1 MEQHPERSVGSNGT
15 MHSARLALVFL
26 QRRIGADALAW
37 TAGLISALLLR
48 YDFNA
53 GRISWLEFCFVATG
67 AAIVQVL
74 VGLATGL
81 YLGRWRLG
89 SFEEVSALVRTVAG
103 ATSLLFLVEL
113 RLSHRPVPLSVV
125 VGGGVTAFVL
135 MGAARYLVRSYD
147 EERRRPSGPD
157 VRRLVV
163 FGAGDAG
170 AQIVA
175 SLLRDPASPYLPVA
189 LLDDDPTK
197 RHLRIMG
204 VPVTGD
210 RSRMAEAADEHQADT
225 LLVALPS
232 ASATLIRDLSDLAHD
247 AGLDVKVLPGLGE
260 LVGGHVAVGDIRT
273 PTAED
278 LLGRHPVDTDVAS
291 IAHYLRGKR
300 VLVTGAGGSIG
311 SELCRQI
318 AQFEPANLIMVD
330 RDESALHAVQ
340 LSIEGRALLDSP
352 DLVLVDLRDRA
363 GMERLLRERRPEVI
377 FHAAALKHLP
387 LLERYPGEAVQ
398 SNVWVTAHLLAA
410 AAEVGVAKFVNISTD
425 KAADP
430 ISVLGY
436 SKRIAERLTAHYAQR
451 ASGSFVSVRFGNVL
465 GSRGSVLHAFR
476 AQIEAGGPVTVTDPN
491 VSRYFM
497 TVHEAVQLVIQ
508 AAAVSGERR
517 PDGEQAAT
525 IPVERQGEALV
536 LDMGEPIL
544 LDAVA
549 RRLIAESGRA
559 IDIVYTGLRPGEKLH
574 EDLFGRGEHVV
585 HRVHPLISHVPVPPL
600 EPEMVKA
607 FDLRLPAAAITAELE
622 ELCTGAM
629 PETSEVSAR
638 TVVDTRPKVAAAAR
652 RPAPAGPAHRN
663 GPGRRAV
670 PQHPARRRG
679 VSLFAPLFGAA
690 LKRSI
695 DVVVAA
701 TGLILSLP
709 VLVVVA
715 VLLRLKLGG
724 PVLFR
729 QCRLGRHAQSFKLVK
744 FRTMTDERDVEGRL
758 LPDDQR
764 LIRLGRLLRSLSL
777 DELPQ
782 LWNVLRGEMSL
793 VGPRPLPVTYV
804 RRYTP
809 AEYRRHTVRPGLT
822 GWAQVNGRNNVGWEE
837 RFALDVW
844 YIEHRSWWLD
854 VRILARTVVALAR
867 RTGISAEGQATMA
880 ELRPPTAAATAV
892 APASESAPPV
902 SSTVGTV
909 EPSRSR
915 IWLSPPDVRM
925 PERAALLAALDS
937 GWIAPVGPDLDAFET
952 ELAERCGVPHA
963 VALSSGTAALHLAL
977 LQVGVGPGDDVLVPT
992 ATFAATAN
1000 AVTYCGARPCF
1011 IDADPVTWQMSP
1023 NLLAAE
1029 LAERRDRGALPAA
1042 VVTVDL
1048 YGACADYDAIL
1059 ALCAEYGVPVVEDA
1073 AEALG
1078 ATSAG
1083 RPAGSF
1089 GAAGVLSFN
1098 GNKIITTSS
1107 GGALLCHDGG
1117 AADRARYLATQARRP
1132 VAHYE
1137 HTEVGFNYR
1146 LSNLLAAFGR
1156 GQLATLDERIARR
1169 RAIQARYRQAFADLP
1184 GVSFPMTDA
1193 GSTSNA
1199 WLTCITLAP
1208 GVARLQPGGLR
1219 VELEA
1224 QNIET
1229 RPLWKPMHAQPV
1241 FRGHPARLD
1250 GTADRLFATGLCL
1263 PSGSSM
1269 SDTDLDRVIEA
1280 VCGAFTRPRP
1290 LATVAR

>member
-1 MEQHPERSVGSNGT
+1 
-15 MHSARLALVFL
+15 MHSARLAFLFL

-37 TAGLISALLLR
+37 TGGLLCAVLLR
-48 YDFNA
+48 FDFDA
-53 GRISWLEFCFVATG
+53 SQVDWPAFGL
-67 AAIVQVL
+67 AAAAAVVVQVV

-89 SFEEVSALVRTVAG
+89 SFDEVSALARTVAWV
-103 ATSLLFLVEL
+103 SSSLFLVEL
-113 RLSHRPVPLSVV
+113 RQSHRFVPLSAVI
-125 VGGGVTAFVL
+125 GGGIIAFVL
-135 MGAARYLVRSYD
+135 MGSARYFIRSYD
-147 EERRRPSGPD
+147 EDRRRPTGPD
-157 VRRLVV
+157 VHRLVV

-175 SLLRDPASPYLPVA
+175 SLLRDPSGSYLPVA

-210 RSRMAEAADEHQADT
+210 RCRMADAAVEHQADT

-232 ASATLIRDLSDLAHD
+232 ASASLIRELSDLAHD
-247 AGLDVKVLPGLGE
+247 AGLDIKVLPGLGE
-260 LVGGHVAVGDIRT
+260 LVGGHVAIGDIRT

-330 RDESALHAVQ
+330 RDESALHTVQ

-352 DLVLVDLRDRA
+352 DVVLLDLRDRD
-363 GMERLLRERRPEVI
+363 GMERLLRRRRPEVI

-398 SNVWVTAHLLAA
+398 SNVWVTGQLLAA
-410 AAEVGVAKFVNISTD
+410 AADVGVEKFVNISTD

-436 SKRIAERLTAHYAQR
+436 SKRIAERLTAHFAEH

-476 AQIEAGGPVTVTDPN
+476 AQIEAGGPVTVTDPG

-508 AAAVSGERR
+508 AAAVNGE
-517 PDGEQAAT
+517 PQGHGET
-525 IPVERQGEALV
+525 LV
-536 LDMGEPIL
+536 LDMGEPML
-544 LDAVA
+544 LDDVA
-549 RRLIAESGRA
+549 RRLIADSGRD

-574 EDLFGRGEHVV
+574 EDLFGHGEHVV
-585 HRVHPLISHVPVPPL
+585 RRVHPMISHVHVPPL
-600 EPEMVKA
+600 DPDAVKALDIRLPSAALTSELQDMCAAALPAPRQESPKTTPRLRPSPATAPCNPRRNRQTVADHPRRRRGLSLLTPLCGAAFKRA
-607 FDLRLPAAAITAELE
+607 FDLA
-622 ELCTGAM
+622 
-629 PETSEVSAR
+629 
-638 TVVDTRPKVAAAAR
+638 VAA
-652 RPAPAGPAHRN
+652 G
-663 GPGRRAV
+663 
-670 PQHPARRRG
+670 
-679 VSLFAPLFGAA
+679 
-690 LKRSI
+690 
-695 DVVVAA
+695 
-701 TGLILSLP
+701 GLILGLP
-709 VLVVVA
+709 VLAVVA
-715 VLLRLKLGG
+715 GLVRLQMGS

-729 QCRLGRHAQSFKLVK
+729 QCRLGRHSQSFKVVK
-744 FRTMTDERDVEGRL
+744 FRTMTDERGLDGQL
-758 LPDDQR
+758 LSDHQR
-764 LIRLGRLLRSLSL
+764 LTRLGRFLRTLSL

-782 LWNVLRGEMSL
+782 LWNVLRGDMSL

-809 AEYRRHTVRPGLT
+809 SEYRRHTVRPGLT
-822 GWAQVNGRNNVGWEE
+822 GWAQVNGRNNAGWEE
-837 RFALDVW
+837 RFSLDVW
-844 YIEHRSWWLD
+844 YIENRSWWLEL
-854 VRILARTVVALAR
+854 RIMGRTLVALVR
-867 RTGISAEGQATMA
+867 RNGISAQGAATMT
-880 ELRPPTAAATAV
+880 ELRPPATAT
-892 APASESAPPV
+892 APAPAIAPGPAMATIPPPPDNAA
-902 SSTVGTV
+902 SV
-909 EPSRSR
+909 EPSR
-915 IWLSPPDVRM
+915 IWLSPPDVRE
-925 PERAALLAALDS
+925 PERAALLAALES
-937 GWIAPVGPDLDAFET
+937 GWVAPAGPDLDAFEA

-977 LQVGVGPGDDVLVPT
+977 LQVGVSPGDDVLVPT
-992 ATFAATAN
+992 ATFVATAN
-1000 AVTYCGARPCF
+1000 AVAYCGARPCF

-1023 NLLAAE
+1023 ALLAAD
-1029 LAERRDRGALPAA
+1029 LAERKARGNLPAA

-1048 YGACADYDAIL
+1048 YGSCADYDFIL
-1059 ALCAEYGVPVVEDA
+1059 AVCGEYGVPVVEDA

-1078 ATSAG
+1078 ATFGG

-1107 GGALLCHDGG
+1107 GGALLCHDRA

-1137 HTEVGFNYR
+1137 HSEVGFNYR

-1169 RAIQARYRQAFADLP
+1169 RTIQARYQDAFTDLAGIAFPAVDPRGNPNAWLARIILEP
-1184 GVSFPMTDA
+1184 GVSALGPDELRAELDA
-1193 GSTSNA
+1193 
-1199 WLTCITLAP
+1199 
-1208 GVARLQPGGLR
+1208 R
-1219 VELEA
+1219 
-1224 QNIET
+1224 NIET

-1241 FRGHPARLD
+1241 FRENPARLD

-1263 PSGSSM
+1263 PSGSGL
-1269 SDTDLDRVIEA
+1269 SDSDLDRVIDA
-1280 VCGAFTRPRP
+1280 VRSALTTGSPASRGPGVSLG
-1290 LATVAR
+1290 LART